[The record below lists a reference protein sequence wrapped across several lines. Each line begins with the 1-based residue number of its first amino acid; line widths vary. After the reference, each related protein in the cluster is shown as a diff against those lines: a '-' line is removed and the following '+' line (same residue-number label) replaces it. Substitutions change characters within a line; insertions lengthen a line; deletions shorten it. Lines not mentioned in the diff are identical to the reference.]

1 MEATKAIAVIND
13 NHIGTLR
20 SAGTT
25 TQSAKNLR
33 LFALQNL
40 EALLDGID
48 MDLVVNGDLF
58 DGYHIPLSD
67 ALETLLAFEK
77 WLEKGNKLTLLPGN
91 HDLSKDSSQ
100 LSTFDFIA
108 NIMLRNRNVRVMR
121 SGGWVDESKCIYAI
135 PHVANQDLFDLE
147 LSKVP
152 KCRYLLLHC
161 NWDNGFAKQL
171 DHSLN
176 LPREVAENLPADQII
191 LGHEHASTLHL
202 GTKVWVAGVQWPMSI
217 SDCLDKQSK
226 GYLTLHENGPVFN
239 EFWNN
244 KDYIEVDWRNASSAN
259 APFIRI
265 TGTADET
272 EAAEAVEAVARL
284 RRVSD
289 AFIVGSAIKFTS
301 GEEIDMAEALASVED
316 VRGFDIMGA
325 LKELLKPEQVKVL
338 ESLK

>member
-1 MEATKAIAVIND
+1 MKPIAVIND

-25 TQSAKNLR
+25 AQSAKNLR
-33 LFALQNL
+33 LFALRNL
-40 EALLDGID
+40 ENLLDKID
-48 MDLVVNGDLF
+48 TDLVVNGDLF
-58 DGYHIPLSD
+58 DGYQIPLSD
-67 ALETLLAFEK
+67 ALGTLMAVER
-77 WLEKGNKLTLLPGN
+77 WLEKGHKLTLLPGN

-100 LSTFDFIA
+100 LSTFDFVA
-108 NIMLRNRNVRVMR
+108 SLLARRKNVSVLR
-121 SGGWVDESKCIYAI
+121 SGGWVSEEDGVYAI

-152 KCRYLLLHC
+152 QCRYLLLHC
-161 NWDNGFAKQL
+161 NWDNGFAKEL

-176 LPREVAENLPADQII
+176 ISREAAQILPADQII
-191 LGHEHASTLHL
+191 LGHEHASGLHL
-202 GTKVWVAGVQWPMSI
+202 GTKVWIAGVQWPMSI

-226 GYLTLHENGPVFN
+226 GFLTLHTEGPVFN
-239 EFWNN
+239 AFWDS
-244 KDYIEVDWRNASSAN
+244 KDYLEVDWRNASSAN
-259 APFIRI
+259 APFIRV

-284 RRVSD
+284 RRISD
-289 AFIVGSAIKFTS
+289 AFIVGSAVKFTT

-316 VRGFDIMGA
+316 VRGFDVVGA